1 MNRGEMSPS
10 LVDTLVEVEME
21 LEARRAAALAGAEAA
36 ALRALVV
43 EVHAEGA
50 RVVQLMA
57 TWAHAP
63 EAAVRVLA
71 RAWRGAQALRHQL
84 IKGTVSRDG
93 FGF

>member
-1 MNRGEMSPS
+1 MSPS

-21 LEARRAAALAGAEAA
+21 LEARRAAALARSEAA
-36 ALRALVV
+36 ALRALVA

-71 RAWRGAQALRHQL
+71 RPRRGAQALRHQL
-84 IKGTVSRDG
+84 ITGTVSRDG

>member
-1 MNRGEMSPS
+1 MSPS

-50 RVVQLMA
+50 RLVQLVA

-71 RAWRGAQALRHQL
+71 RARRGAQALRPQL
-84 IKGTVSRDG
+84 FKGTVSRDG